1 VGDSSKLKSLPSL
14 LLMLLILV
22 SCASSSQ
29 IPVASNGVFDDY
41 KLAWKLPVGDLQ
53 LAAVSPNGQKI
64 LLPVLFDGYYLYDSK
79 GRLIWYLPDQNAVFA
94 QFSSDGRSA
103 LLGTEYSTV
112 VGAQRVFLIDTAT
125 LQVQWNYT
133 LDRID
138 HASVSSDSARAAIVG
153 ANRLSHGWQERLVV
167 KDRSGVVL
175 LDQRFGGESDLAS
188 APAISRDGRCVAVG
202 TWNRSGRDH
211 FLYFVNLDSGK
222 RWNATVHDDVVYVAV
237 SSNGMVVAAA
247 GPQGLYL
254 FDQDGNSLWSAP
266 LPRLFEY
273 TEPYPHLWV
282 SDSGEYVAVAGGLFN
297 DAHVILFDVSGKK
310 LWDSQAPYS
319 VEAFAVANDG
329 SRFVVGDLNGAIR
342 VLDRSG
348 NVLSRRNLRSV
359 VRSIAIGGLGT
370 MAAVGGEN
378 VMYVLDAETNILWM
392 HTEIGSSFPFNLQ
405 ISRDGKRVAVGY
417 SSGESLGTT
426 VINGNGTRMIS
437 GTISPIGIYGSTSI
451 SAISSSGQILVAIN
465 STEIGTQEQ
474 TVLAWYDVSTGH
486 LIRTT
491 PLDAGSVASSLSM
504 SDDGSLVAV
513 SGVVWGNYTFISA
526 FDSQGRQL
534 WKHVTNAS
542 ELVGYYEFLHVHS
555 NVAVSPDGLYVAAAL
570 REQSV
575 RFGSVCGGRNGVV
588 LYDRGG
594 KEIWKYAAPRCV
606 WNVAV
611 SNEARL
617 VLAGSDSRLDAFDHD
632 GRILWSRPADTP
644 MVTISE
650 SGERFLAGGLDGTLL
665 LGNASG
671 PYWETDTNGSIESV
685 SMSDKGDVSAVIIS
699 RDNSDSGTFRLL
711 QVLTN
716 DGRLLGDYTYLR
728 LADFSSGGRVAISG
742 NACCI
747 VAALGSDG
755 VFYYVRSQTQT
766 QTATA
771 AASGSVPWFPDLRD
785 MKIVAVML
793 VVVAL
798 GFAGLSLV
806 KRNRRSRTSARGG
819 TRQLFSS
826 DQHRES

>member
-1 VGDSSKLKSLPSL
+1 MKFLSPL
-14 LLMLLILV
+14 LLTMLILL

-29 IPVASNGVFDDY
+29 MPVASDDVPDDY

-53 LAAVSPNGQKI
+53 LAAISPSGQKI
-64 LLPVLFDGYYLYDSK
+64 LLPVRFDGYYLYDSK
-79 GRLIWYLPDQNAVFA
+79 GRLIWHLSDRNAVFA
-94 QFSSDGRSA
+94 QFSSDGKSA
-103 LLGTEYSTV
+103 LLGTEYPTV
-112 VGAQRVFLIDTAT
+112 MGTQEVSLIDTDT
-125 LQVQWNYT
+125 LQRQWNYT

-138 HASVSSDSARAAIVG
+138 HASLSPDSVRAAMVG
-153 ANRLSHGWQERLVV
+153 ASRLSNGWQKRLVV
-167 KDRSGVVL
+167 MDQSGTVL
-175 LDQRFGGESDLAS
+175 LDQTLGGESDLAT
-188 APAISRDGRCVAVG
+188 APAISRDGRYVAVG
-202 TWNRSGRDH
+202 TWSRSGRDQL
-211 FLYFVNLDSGK
+211 LYFVDLLSGK

-237 SSNGMVVAAA
+237 SSNGIVAAA
-247 GPQGLYL
+247 GPQGLHL
-254 FDQDGNSLWSAP
+254 FDQNGNSLWSAP

-273 TEPYPHLWV
+273 VESYPHLWV

-297 DAHVILFDVSGKK
+297 DAHVMLFDESGKK

-319 VEAFAVANDG
+319 VQAFAVANDG
-329 SRFVVGDLNGAIR
+329 SRFVVGDLNGTIH

-359 VRSIAIGGLGT
+359 VRSIALGGLGT

-378 VMYVLDAETNILWM
+378 VMYVLDAGTNILWTHM
-392 HTEIGSSFPFNLQ
+392 EIGSSFPFNIQ
-405 ISRDGKRVAVGY
+405 TSRDGKRIAVGY
-417 SSGESLGTT
+417 SSGETLGTA
-426 VINGNGTRMIS
+426 VINENGTIMLI
-437 GTISPIGIYGSTSI
+437 GTISPTGIYGPTSI
-451 SAISSSGQILVAIN
+451 SAISSDGQVLVAVN
-465 STEIGTQEQ
+465 STETGTEEQ

-486 LIRTT
+486 LIRNT

-534 WKHVTNAS
+534 WKQVTNAS

-588 LYDRGG
+588 LYDRDG
-594 KEIWKYAAPRCV
+594 KEIWKYDAPRCV

-611 SNEARL
+611 SDEAQL
-617 VLAGSDSRLDAFDHD
+617 VLAGSDSQLDAFDHE
-632 GRILWSRPADTP
+632 GRILWSRPANAP

-650 SGERFLAGGLDGTLL
+650 SGERFLAGSLDGALF

-671 PYWETDTNGSIESV
+671 PYWETNTNGSIESV
-685 SMSDKGDVSAVIIS
+685 SMSDSGDFSAVIIS
-699 RDNSDSGTFRLL
+699 RDQPDSGTSRLL
-711 QVLTN
+711 QVLN
-716 DGRLLGDYTYLR
+716 SDGRLLGNYTYPR
-728 LADFSSGGRVAISG
+728 PADATSGGHVAISG
-742 NACCI
+742 NASCI

-755 VFYYVRSQTQT
+755 IFYFVKSQTQT
-766 QTATA
+766 QTMTATT
-771 AASGSVPWFPDLRD
+771 SGNVPWSPDLRD
-785 MKIVAVML
+785 MKTVAAIL

-798 GFAGLSLV
+798 VFVGLSLV
-806 KRNRRSRTSARGG
+806 VMNRRSRTNARGA
-819 TRQLFSS
+819 THQLFSS
-826 DQHRES
+826 DQHRKP